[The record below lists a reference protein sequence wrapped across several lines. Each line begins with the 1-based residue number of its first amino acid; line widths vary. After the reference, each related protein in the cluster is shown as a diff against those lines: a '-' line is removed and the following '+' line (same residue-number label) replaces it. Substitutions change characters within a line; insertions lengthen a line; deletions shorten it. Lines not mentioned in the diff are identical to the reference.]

1 MQEKQDAD
9 SIDTGLHSLVLMARF
24 HQVAASPAQLLH
36 VRGKG
41 NRVFSPEDLLHA
53 ARGLSLRARLVK
65 STISR
70 LGSTPLPVMVQR
82 HDGRWLILARFEG
95 GKCLARTC
103 ESGIFLWDSRAALS
117 GVSVKAGVCL
127 TDLAISAVGME
138 KTFARVK
145 PDNALANRH
154 NSSLGF
160 LPSGDHENS
169 YLVLEKSR
177 FLDFAPKLRRICSL
191 GRDAEPASIEDVEF
205 PDDAAHLELYDSL
218 PEPARSVFARR
229 IEGMY

>member
-1 MQEKQDAD
+1 MQEKQDAA

-95 GKCLARTC
+95 GKCLVENMRV
-103 ESGIFLWDSRAALS
+103 GNFFVGFPR
-117 GVSVKAGVCL
+117 CL
-127 TDLAISAVGME
+127 VGS
-138 KTFARVK
+138 FCQGR
-145 PDNALANRH
+145 R
-154 NSSLGF
+154 
-160 LPSGDHENS
+160 LPYRSCHFG
-169 YLVLEKSR
+169 
-177 FLDFAPKLRRICSL
+177 
-191 GRDAEPASIEDVEF
+191 GRDGENLCKGKA
-205 PDDAAHLELYDSL
+205 
-218 PEPARSVFARR
+218 
-229 IEGMY
+229 